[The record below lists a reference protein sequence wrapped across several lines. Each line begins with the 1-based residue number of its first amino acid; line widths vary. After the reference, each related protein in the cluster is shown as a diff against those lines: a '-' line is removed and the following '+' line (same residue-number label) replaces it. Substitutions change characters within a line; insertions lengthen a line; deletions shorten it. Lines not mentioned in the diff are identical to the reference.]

1 MANAPKRAITIQDVA
16 LAAQVSTKTVSR
28 VINNEAGVNAE
39 TRAKVAQIVKELDY
53 RPNLNAQSLA
63 GDKSFLIGLFIE
75 NPGSYVTD
83 FQTGVIQRCRE
94 AGYHLMVEP
103 WTPGDPELSTKVL
116 NLLRQLR
123 LDGVILLPPHCD
135 DPPILDA
142 LDKEGVPIIRIA
154 PINNR
159 ADSPVIR
166 AHDYV
171 ASRLMTAHL
180 LNLGHR
186 NIGFIK
192 GAPGH
197 SATANRLQAFID
209 EMTQQGVTV
218 NQDLIYPGDFTF
230 DRAEISAREMLSRRE
245 RPTAIFASNDEMALA
260 VLAVAERMGIRVP
273 EDLSVT
279 GFDDTPVSRMVWP
292 QITTVR
298 QPVKEIGWTAA
309 DLLISLSPRRKGW
322 PDPMPNKLL
331 DFEIIVREST
341 GPAKSRPEAA

>member
-1 MANAPKRAITIQDVA
+1 MANAPKRAVTIQDVA

-28 VINNEAGVNAE
+28 VINNEAGVNAD

-103 WTPGDPELSTKVL
+103 WNAGDPELSTKVL

-142 LDKEGVPIIRIA
+142 LEKEGVPIIRIA

-209 EMTQQGVTV
+209 EMTQQGVAV
-218 NQDLIYPGDFTF
+218 NPDLIYPGDFTF
-230 DRAEISAREMLSRRE
+230 DRAEISAREMLALRD

-341 GPAKSRPEAA
+341 GPVRGERN